1 MRKAGGYGMLRETV
15 IDGCDIPEDGTGID
29 PADAA
34 LMRVAVGDQGAF
46 ARLYDM
52 LATRTLGLIK
62 RVLIDHAQSEEVL
75 QEVMLEVWQQAAA
88 YAPERGSART
98 WVLTIAHRR
107 AVDRVRASQASI
119 GRDVRAGLRELH
131 APAAPVDEHVALL
144 VDGTRAAQAL
154 QLLPEAQREPLVLAY
169 FGGYTQR
176 EIAVLLGAPLG
187 TIKTRM
193 RDGLSR
199 LRVTMEGAS

>member
-1 MRKAGGYGMLRETV
+1 MLKEMV
-15 IDGCDIPEDGTGID
+15 IDGYEIPEDGTGVD
-29 PADAA
+29 PADEA
-34 LMRVAVGDQGAF
+34 LTHVASGDQRAF
-46 ARLYDM
+46 AGLYDM
-52 LATRTLGLIK
+52 LAARVLGLIK
-62 RVLIDHAQSEEVL
+62 RVLVDHAQSEEVL

-88 YAPERGSART
+88 FAPERGSART

-107 AVDRVRASQASI
+107 AVDRVRAAQASG
-119 GRDVRAGLRELH
+119 GRDMRAGLRELH
-131 APAAPVDEHVALL
+131 TASEPVDEHVALL

-154 QLLPEAQREPLVLAY
+154 RQLPETQREPLVLAY

-176 EIAVLLGAPLG
+176 EIAVLLSAPLG

-193 RDGLSR
+193 RDGLTR